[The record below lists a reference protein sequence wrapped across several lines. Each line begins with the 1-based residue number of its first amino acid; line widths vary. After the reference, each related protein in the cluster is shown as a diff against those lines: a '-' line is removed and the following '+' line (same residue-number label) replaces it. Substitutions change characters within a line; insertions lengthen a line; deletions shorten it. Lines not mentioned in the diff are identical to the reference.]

1 MSGYILKPDH
11 PAMPLTV
18 ETSDGVAVYCGM
30 SVREYFAAQ
39 AMQGILANR
48 TYDPPR
54 RNKLKG
60 MAEDAVSAADALIE
74 ALNANKV
81 AE

>member
-1 MSGYILKPDH
+1 MKKSKRFH
-11 PAMPLTV
+11 PIVNNHGV
-18 ETSDGVAVYCGM
+18 EAYGVT
-30 SVREYFAAQ
+30 VREYFAAQ

-74 ALNANKV
+74 ALSANKE